1 MKQIFS
7 IKSPIWQILAAT
19 LLYVV
24 VLLITYDKQHSP
36 AEGFTPARIGLFV
49 AAALAILY
57 SIIYT
62 TAISR
67 YNKRNPHDTLS
78 ITGVKPAELRDEDEG
93 MRMITARAT
102 ERVYRYHSFALP
114 LSMVFIALSDASAY
128 GVSTILFLLTLGH
141 YLTYWRGIWP
151 AFGEAAEE

>member
-7 IKSPIWQILAAT
+7 IKSPIWQIIGAAHLYIVA
-19 LLYVV
+19 LLT
-24 VLLITYDKQHSP
+24 TYDKQHGAS
-36 AEGFTPARIGLFV
+36 EVFTPAGIGILAV
-49 AAALAILY
+49 ASLIILY
-57 SIIYT
+57 SAIYAI
-62 TAISR
+62 AISR
-67 YNKRNPHDTLS
+67 YNKQNPHAKLS

-151 AFGEAAEE
+151 AFQETTEE